1 MVEAWHHVANAEG
14 RLRRSWCGAL
24 ALGGGGPAAG
34 SLTRTITYDQGEAH
48 AGQGKKLTVRC
59 ACGLH
64 RNVKFLTEES
74 KRVWP
79 RRAYQLLFFVGPQGP
94 ECRGGMSEAGIKK
107 SKGMGIVY
115 AGCGMCW
122 QGVAAGIS
130 SLPLGAAQPS
140 LFRRCRGDERG
151 DWRPQPSARRIATCL
166 HAYVASGKVKPAAD
180 GDDGGRENG

>member
-1 MVEAWHHVANAEG
+1 MAPCGKRRGTPPTVVVRSTSTGRWGTRCRKFDENDHVRPGRSTRWPGKKADSAL
-14 RLRRSWCGAL
+14 RLRAAQERQISYRREQTRL
-24 ALGGGGPAAG
+24 ATACLSTSLLCRTARARVPGRDVG
-34 SLTRTITYDQGEAH
+34 SR
-48 AGQGKKLTVRC
+48 
-59 ACGLH
+59 
-64 RNVKFLTEES
+64 
-74 KRVWP
+74 
-79 RRAYQLLFFVGPQGP
+79 
-94 ECRGGMSEAGIKK
+94 IKK